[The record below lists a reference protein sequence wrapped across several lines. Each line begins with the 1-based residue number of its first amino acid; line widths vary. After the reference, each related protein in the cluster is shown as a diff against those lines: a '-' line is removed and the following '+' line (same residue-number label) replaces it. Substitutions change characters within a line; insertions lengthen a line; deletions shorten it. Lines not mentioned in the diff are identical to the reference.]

1 VFYAGEN
8 HADVAECLAG
18 ILLDDRDFEKTMINL
33 NCLPSNIFWISA
45 FAIKL
50 FTILKFKFLV
60 FSHEASPVKVSG
72 EEVSTMVV

>member
-1 VFYAGEN
+1 MFYAGEN

-45 FAIKL
+45 FAIKHYTL
-50 FTILKFKFLV
+50 YHFEV
-60 FSHEASPVKVSG
+60 QVSRLQ
-72 EEVSTMVV
+72 S